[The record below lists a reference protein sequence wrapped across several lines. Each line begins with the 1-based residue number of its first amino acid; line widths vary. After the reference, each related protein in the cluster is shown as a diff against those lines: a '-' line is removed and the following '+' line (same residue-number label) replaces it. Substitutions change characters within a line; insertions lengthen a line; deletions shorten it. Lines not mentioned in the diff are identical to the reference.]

1 MSPFAFGTMKNP
13 AVRNARFPD
22 ARRCCTHE
30 RFCDENADPAKA
42 LIFREAART
51 AAVSSIARIAYPFA
65 RRRTNP
71 GAAHFSRET
80 TMPIRSLRS
89 IVEGRPPVVAPSITT
104 VVEAARVM
112 KSHNVGALL
121 VVDHTRLIGIFTERD
136 ALFRLLA
143 EGRDPHATRLADVM
157 TAQPQTIH
165 PDEPFVRALR
175 MMHEGKFRH
184 LPVVEFDRPLG
195 VVSVRDAL
203 DEDLYELRIDLE
215 QRETMGE

>member
-1 MSPFAFGTMKNP
+1 MQ
-13 AVRNARFPD
+13 V
-22 ARRCCTHE
+22 
-30 RFCDENADPAKA
+30 
-42 LIFREAART
+42 
-51 AAVSSIARIAYPFA
+51 
-65 RRRTNP
+65 
-71 GAAHFSRET
+71 
-80 TMPIRSLRS
+80 RSLRS
-89 IVEGRPPVVAPSITT
+89 IVAGRPPVVVTRSAT
-104 VVEAARVM
+104 VVEAARLM
-112 KSHNVGALL
+112 KQRDVGSVL
-121 VVDHTRLIGIFTERD
+121 VVDGQRLAGIFTERD